1 MVEKTGRPGYLQIA
15 DDLRTQIR
23 TGSLAPGAALPST
36 AQLCQRYDVS
46 ASVVKAAISV
56 LRTENLI
63 VGQQGKGVFVR
74 EDAAAVAAAVEARA
88 GDEGDGSSAV
98 MEQLAQMRHTMAVL
112 GDRIA
117 DLEKAVFQE
126 PKRSR

>member
-15 DDLRTQIR
+15 DDLRRQIR

-56 LRTENLI
+56 LRTENLV

-74 EDAAAVAAAVEARA
+74 EGAAEASVEAGA
-88 GDEGDGSSAV
+88 EGAV
-98 MEQLAQMRHTMAVL
+98 STDVMDQLSQMRQTLADL
-112 GDRIA
+112 GGRIA

-126 PKRSR
+126 RKRSR

>member
-1 MVEKTGRPGYLQIA
+1 MVEKTGQPGYLQIA

-36 AQLCQRYDVS
+36 AQLCKRYDVS

-56 LRTENLI
+56 LRTEGLI

-74 EDAAAVAAAVEARA
+74 EDAAASASE
-88 GDEGDGSSAV
+88 EEPTSSEV
-98 MEQLAQMRHTMAVL
+98 MEQLAQMRSTLATL
-112 GDRIA
+112 GERIA
-117 DLEKAVFQE
+117 ELEKTVFQGS
-126 PKRSR
+126 KRSR

>member
-74 EDAAAVAAAVEARA
+74 EDAAASLEEPASS
-88 GDEGDGSSAV
+88 DEV
-98 MEQLAQMRHTMAVL
+98 MEQLSQMRSTLTVL

-117 DLEKAVFQE
+117 ELEKAVFQE
-126 PKRSR
+126 QKRSH

>member
-23 TGSLAPGAALPST
+23 TGSLAPGTALPST

-56 LRTENLI
+56 LRTEGLI
-63 VGQQGKGVFVR
+63 IGQQGKGVFVR
-74 EDAAAVAAAVEARA
+74 EGAAASASTSTSASEEEPAASEI
-88 GDEGDGSSAV
+88 
-98 MEQLAQMRHTMAVL
+98 MEQLAQMRSTLTTL

-117 DLEKAVFQE
+117 ELEKAVFQG